1 MASFSLSTTKRD
13 LWEKVKKQ
21 KQHMKHVDY
30 LSKQNIWKSSMHER
44 AYNSHNKNVSS
55 SIPSGITKTGLGS
68 GWSTPHKKYK
78 SPEAR
83 HIHRSV
89 HVSPVT
95 KITTKKKKVSPKAMK
110 EDERLKI
117 KKDSTFGSTPR
128 PPNHSPGMVIGD
140 NQVFVSKPYN
150 GFEGGKPG
158 LCTRDI
164 EWKAALRA
172 PNMYNVQ
179 DQNPW
184 LKKSFNVG
192 VKKQMRIYKKQPHVK
207 LPRRRLA
214 NLKEVE
220 KRYEKMGFPANKLE
234 SKILPKF
241 GDSNNNPS
249 SAEDAISTDAKKEKD
264 NVSIEET

>member
-1 MASFSLSTTKRD
+1 MA
-13 LWEKVKKQ
+13 
-21 KQHMKHVDY
+21 
-30 LSKQNIWKSSMHER
+30 
-44 AYNSHNKNVSS
+44 
-55 SIPSGITKTGLGS
+55 
-68 GWSTPHKKYK
+68 
-78 SPEAR
+78 
-83 HIHRSV
+83 
-89 HVSPVT
+89 
-95 KITTKKKKVSPKAMK
+95 
-110 EDERLKI
+110 
-117 KKDSTFGSTPR
+117 
-128 PPNHSPGMVIGD
+128 
-140 NQVFVSKPYN
+140 
-150 GFEGGKPG
+150 KPG

-192 VKKQMRIYKKQPHVK
+192 IKKQMRIYKKQPHVE

-264 NVSIEET
+264 NEY